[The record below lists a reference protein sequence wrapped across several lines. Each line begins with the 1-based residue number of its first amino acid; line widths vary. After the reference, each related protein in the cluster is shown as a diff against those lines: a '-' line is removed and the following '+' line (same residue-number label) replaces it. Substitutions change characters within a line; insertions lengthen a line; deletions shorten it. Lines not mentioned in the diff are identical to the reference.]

1 MSRCKQVF
9 VHIIFYASL
18 LASLEYSTVG
28 SSKFGYLLYISK
40 IELFQHGQEDDD
52 VPSIKFEYDRE
63 LCQLHGT

>member
-1 MSRCKQVF
+1 MQASVCPHYLLRVTISQLFHSRF
-9 VHIIFYASL
+9 
-18 LASLEYSTVG
+18 
-28 SSKFGYLLYISK
+28 SKFGYLLYISK